1 MNYAKHTH
9 DCLVG
14 AIRAM
19 TPTDNS
25 RKPGTYFT
33 RNRKF
38 SFEDVILHLIS
49 SGRGS
54 INEEVRKYSIAN
66 GRDVC
71 EAPSKSAVCQ
81 QRNKLSAEALPH
93 LFHAFND
100 CFDTELFHGFQLL
113 AVDGSELSF
122 HSRQLDWDAYIRS
135 DRGKKGHYAVHVT
148 AVYDLMTRKYVDALI
163 QPSRL
168 KNEHEAVCQWA
179 AGCRSERKRL
189 LLADRGFSSY
199 NFYVHAGNNGL
210 DFLVRLPK
218 NQAEAI
224 LGKEASSSLGETFDT
239 TVTRYLVRT
248 RRKSGY
254 LHPEEPENYRII
266 ATGTQF
272 DFLEAGKPGEIA
284 VTLRIVK
291 ILLDDGSCEYLA
303 TTLDASRFP
312 PEKLKRL
319 YRLRWGIETSF
330 LHLKHTIGCEYFHS
344 CKREQIQQEIW
355 ARMIL
360 YNFCME
366 IARHV
371 EIKKQGTLKYVYRI
385 NVTQAMKVCHEFL
398 MATAAA
404 RECMNVEAWILKSDA
419 VPIRDGRHYKRTSL
433 SHGPKPLNYK

>member
-71 EAPSKSAVCQ
+71 EAPPKSAVCQ

-148 AVYDLMTRKYVDALI
+148 AVYDLMTR
-163 QPSRL
+163 
-168 KNEHEAVCQWA
+168 
-179 AGCRSERKRL
+179 
-189 LLADRGFSSY
+189 
-199 NFYVHAGNNGL
+199 
-210 DFLVRLPK
+210 
-218 NQAEAI
+218 
-224 LGKEASSSLGETFDT
+224 
-239 TVTRYLVRT
+239 
-248 RRKSGY
+248 
-254 LHPEEPENYRII
+254 
-266 ATGTQF
+266 
-272 DFLEAGKPGEIA
+272 
-284 VTLRIVK
+284 
-291 ILLDDGSCEYLA
+291 
-303 TTLDASRFP
+303 
-312 PEKLKRL
+312 
-319 YRLRWGIETSF
+319 
-330 LHLKHTIGCEYFHS
+330 
-344 CKREQIQQEIW
+344 
-355 ARMIL
+355 
-360 YNFCME
+360 
-366 IARHV
+366 
-371 EIKKQGTLKYVYRI
+371 
-385 NVTQAMKVCHEFL
+385 
-398 MATAAA
+398 
-404 RECMNVEAWILKSDA
+404 
-419 VPIRDGRHYKRTSL
+419 
-433 SHGPKPLNYK
+433 